1 MRSVRPTSLPAQRST
16 HPRAIS
22 TEPRATR
29 LPTRER
35 TNTGPRSRAGG
46 AERCYGGGVVRIGR
60 VVPRPVQI
68 ALGLAALGG
77 AGLML
82 VGAPTTPAGGTGWI
96 PVGAPTTPAVG
107 AATLH
112 MSPGGT
118 GTTCTKAS
126 PCGSM
131 DSAYQ
136 TARMGDTVLMAG
148 GHYGD
153 QLIRPRSLPGGG
165 SARPSG
171 DEITF
176 RPRSSTAVT
185 IADLIVGGVRSAPVQ
200 HIAFEDIEVTG
211 WTATRSAADIHFTR
225 IRHRGQVHANWVEY
239 LSYRNGEVGPVSDDT
254 GDGLQFNQI
263 DGRAGHHLLVKG
275 MDIHDVHPD
284 NAAAHPDAIQFFG
297 PYHDVTLSGNRLWNN
312 DNINLRGDGLMKRL
326 VVENNFFGAAH
337 DPVVPRYYTA
347 QIPGDGAIIRYNSF
361 DGSVQPAPS
370 DQWSGQLWEG
380 NVMTW
385 TTCQV
390 TGPDSTV
397 RFNVWLGG
405 RACGS
410 ARRHVRGRVF
420 ADSSSG
426 DLHLRPGSAPIGAG
440 NPRSHPP
447 RDIDGDVRPAN
458 GRPDAG
464 ADELE
469 RDGAISERRPGS
481 RLAFTGLRVSRTRH
495 GHVVHLRL
503 SAPARLGGRV
513 ERRQGGSYRTVRR
526 LRSRR
531 AAAGTVRIRLAR
543 LPPGRYRVRLSA
555 VNRRGER
562 RRASVR
568 VRVPP
573 R

>member
-1 MRSVRPTSLPAQRST
+1 M
-16 HPRAIS
+16 
-22 TEPRATR
+22 
-29 LPTRER
+29 
-35 TNTGPRSRAGG
+35 
-46 AERCYGGGVVRIGR
+46 VRIGR

-77 AGLML
+77 AGLIL
-82 VGAPTTPAGGTGWI
+82 VGALTTPAGGTGWI
-96 PVGAPTTPAVG
+96 PVGAPTTPTLG

-118 GTTCTKAS
+118 GSTCTKAS

-153 QLIRPRSLPGGG
+153 QLIRPRSRPGGG

-263 DGRAGHHLLVKG
+263 DGRAGHHLLIKG

-370 DQWSGQLWEG
+370 DQWSAQLWEG

-440 NPRSHPP
+440 NPRSHPS